1 MHATDRS
8 TDDAEDRVRQLDV
21 QITGIER
28 EDPGG
33 VSGSIWRVPKGAR
46 SRTKGL
52 LMACKILDMAQT
64 PWRPA

>member
-1 MHATDRS
+1 M
-8 TDDAEDRVRQLDV
+8 RQLDV